1 MTRFLFAIPIMLLPF
16 AYYFPV
22 NIVVPGMN
30 LTNLLLLLLVCG
42 LFFGR
47 RDPPHLTVP
56 GFLGA
61 PLFCLFAVL
70 ILGFVIAQWHDLSHV
85 DDDLASLKNAI
96 VYPPLYFIYRRCRQ
110 DLHGTRQLIVLVLV
124 VAVVAGM
131 QAVYQGIQFG
141 FSAYSGTQR
150 AVGPFGDIRQANRAG
165 VFFAMFLP
173 MLVAV
178 ALQFRHRKLVRV
190 AAIAGGVIL
199 VAAILFTYSRQ
210 SYLIALFAI
219 MVLLLRRSLPA
230 AVLAALLIIAS
241 ASVLPPSVI
250 ERVQETG
257 QVEAGG
263 SVELDTSTTSRFEIW
278 KGARE
283 MLGDHPMGVGLDRFQ
298 KYIGQYTNR
307 PRVDA
312 HNAFVLMLAECGPL
326 GLMAMLWLFW
336 RMWLLARWL
345 RRSAEVGTTRPEAST
360 LALGFT
366 LTVVSMALG
375 NLYGSPFL
383 QGLIM
388 ANFWIL
394 CGLMERYGTIKVHA
408 ARIAYGGPEV
418 APIPMPQRFP
428 LAARAMPGLAALIK
442 KAPLS

>member
-1 MTRFLFAIPIMLLPF
+1 MTRFIFAIPIILLPF

-30 LTNLLLLLLVCG
+30 LTNLLLILLVCG
-42 LFFGR
+42 LFFSR
-47 RDPPHLTVP
+47 RDPAHLAVR

-61 PLFCLFAVL
+61 PLLGLFAVL
-70 ILGFVIAQWHDLSHV
+70 LLGFVIAQWHDLSHV
-85 DDDLASLKNAI
+85 DDDLVSLKNAI
-96 VYPPLYFIYRRCRQ
+96 VYPPLYFIYRRCHL
-110 DLHGTRQLIVLVLV
+110 DLRGTRHLIVLVLV
-124 VAVVAGM
+124 ISVIAGM

-141 FSAYSGTQR
+141 FSAYSGLQR
-150 AVGPFGDIRQANRAG
+150 AVGPFGGLKQANRAG
-165 VFFAMFLP
+165 VYFAMFLP

-178 ALQFRHRKLVRV
+178 ALQLRHRRLVRL
-190 AAIAGGVIL
+190 AAIAGAVIL
-199 VAAILFTYSRQ
+199 VMAILFTYSRQ

-219 MVLLLRRSLPA
+219 MVLMLRRSLAA
-230 AVLAALLIIAS
+230 AVLAALLIITC

-250 ERVQETG
+250 DRIQETG

-263 SVELDTSTTSRFEIW
+263 GAVELDTSTTSRFEIW

-283 MLGDHPMGVGLDRFQ
+283 MLRDHPMGVGLDRFP

-312 HNAFVLMLAECGPL
+312 HNAFVLILAECGPL

-345 RRSAEVGTTRPEAST
+345 RRSAGTTRPEAST
-360 LALGFT
+360 LAIGFT
-366 LTVVSMALG
+366 MTVVSMALG
-375 NLYGSPFL
+375 NLYGSPFF

-394 CGLMERYGTIKVHA
+394 CGLMERYGMIKAHA
-408 ARIAYGGPEV
+408 AKIAHGIPAE
-418 APIPMPQRFP
+418 PIPMFQRFP
-428 LAARAMPGLAALIK
+428 LVARALPGLAMIRKPRL
-442 KAPLS
+442 P